1 MAENENF
8 ELDDIIDELT
18 NRVEDIV
25 EDAITDQVEDAV
37 ICALQDM
44 LPEVLNE
51 CFSKF
56 EFILTDGTI
65 VKPKQHMKLFSPDKS
80 KLLLCCGGLR
90 VDGTS
95 LMVQTRI
102 SCWEWIATYPS
113 REEAIEAL
121 GRVHRAM
128 EDNLSVFEL

>member
-1 MAENENF
+1 MEENF
-8 ELDDIIDELT
+8 DFEDIIDDMT

-25 EDAITDQVEDAV
+25 EDAVT
-37 ICALQDM
+37 CALQDI
-44 LPEVLNE
+44 LPEALSD
-51 CFSKF
+51 CFTDF

-102 SCWEWIATYPS
+102 SCWESIATYPS

-121 GRVHRAM
+121 VKVHKAM

>member
-1 MAENENF
+1 MEENF
-8 ELDDIIDELT
+8 DFEDIIDELT

-25 EDAITDQVEDAV
+25 ENAITDQVEDAV

-44 LPEVLNE
+44 LPEVLSE

-56 EFILTDGTI
+56 EFTLTDGTI

-80 KLLLCCGGLR
+80 KLLLCFGGLR

-102 SCWEWIATYPS
+102 SCWECIATYPS

-121 GRVHRAM
+121 AKVHRAM
-128 EDNLSVFEL
+128 EDHLSVFEL

>member
-1 MAENENF
+1 MEENENF

-25 EDAITDQVEDAV
+25 EDAVTDQVENAV

-102 SCWEWIATYPS
+102 SCWESIATYPS

-121 GRVHRAM
+121 ARVHRAM